1 MFPVRLAGRSRV
13 ERWRGRLGGTYLLTG
28 PFVCRCL
35 TSAAMPRF
43 HLPLIEPDVQIWLP
57 ISHCLLRIPA
67 RTAEADSSHELDEM
81 NPLVIHLID
90 GVWQRCD
97 DSPVGPSCPTPVM
110 MPPRPTHWAGQLA
123 KKLFP
128 SQPKSGGQVAKWSG
142 RPPEQF
148 TSH

>member
-90 GVWQRCD
+90 SVHHPRNVGNWPLGVGDRCRR
-97 DSPVGPSCPTPVM
+97 VGCQPACPN
-110 MPPRPTHWAGQLA
+110 RHA
-123 KKLFP
+123 
-128 SQPKSGGQVAKWSG
+128 S
-142 RPPEQF
+142 
-148 TSH
+148 